1 MTWSV
6 RRARRDCWT
15 DRPDG
20 GASGLNVK
28 GLARAVDFAY
38 QRPPENETTMSTY
51 CFNASLPMSL
61 DRQPVE
67 GNGACAEGA

>member
-1 MTWSV
+1 M
-6 RRARRDCWT
+6 
-15 DRPDG
+15 
-20 GASGLNVK
+20 
-28 GLARAVDFAY
+28 DFAY

-67 GNGACAEGA
+67 SKGACAEGA